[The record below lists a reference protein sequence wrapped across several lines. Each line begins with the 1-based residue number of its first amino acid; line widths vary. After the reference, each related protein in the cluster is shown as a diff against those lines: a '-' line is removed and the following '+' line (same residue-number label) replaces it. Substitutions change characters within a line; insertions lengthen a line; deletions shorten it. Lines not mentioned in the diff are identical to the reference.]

1 MAKTLRTSGN
11 YTVKAGAGAS
21 GSHYIN
27 LDAKYTR
34 IKGDLIV
41 DGDQTTLNTQTI
53 TLEDQFIELAKNNSL
68 GDQDSGIF
76 FNRGSED
83 SGLFYWD
90 AAENSFKIGTTSN
103 TASINEVTNI
113 TLKNLKIA
121 DPTESDHAATKN
133 YVDAQIVSGGFSIGF
148 RGDDS
153 SVVDVNTGNSVLVAG
168 GSNISTAATEED
180 TITISLNRDLN
191 GIDTI
196 STDRSNQNLRLT
208 ANGTGSVIIEEIL
221 TFSGAVSTPTATT
234 ITKLYNK
241 TAAGGGTGLY
251 FINSNINSGT
261 EDELISKKKATAL
274 AIALG

>member
-1 MAKTLRTSGN
+1 MAKTLRTSGD

-121 DPTESDHAATKN
+121 DPTDSDHAATKN
-133 YVDAQIVSGGFSIGF
+133 YVDTQIISGGFSINF
-148 RGDDS
+148 EGDDS
-153 SVVDVNTGNSVLVAG
+153 TAISINTGSTIYISG
-168 GSNISTAATEED
+168 GNNITTSATEEPD
-180 TITISLNRDLN
+180 QINVNLNRDLN
-191 GIDTI
+191 GIDSV
-196 STDRSNQNLRLT
+196 STDRSNQNLTLT
-208 ANGTGSVIIEEIL
+208 ANGTGAIVINNIL
-221 TFSGAVSTPTATT
+221 TFDSTASDPAGTPTTT
-234 ITKLYNK
+234 KIYHK
-241 TAAGGGTGLY
+241 AVGGGDTGIY
-251 FINSNINSGT
+251 FKNPNDTVG
-261 EDELISKKKATAL
+261 ELISKSKATAL